1 MAISPATFDPNR
13 EPTDEVLAAL
23 SLRPGAVPWD
33 PRPLFGSEPASR
45 EDRAQLRDQISE
57 RFMRTQA
64 VQHVDAIRMPAPTL
78 LARNR
83 EVTTE
88 GPQVALPRAL
98 TVSGPAEDAWLIAP
112 LGANSL
118 PTHILK
124 RRAKAAAVPMP
135 KAATAV
141 AATELRAPST
151 IPVSPTPPAPQ
162 AEPLHLLGVSLLQ
175 FAVMGLFAAW
185 VAALVAVAANPV

>member
-1 MAISPATFDPNR
+1 M
-13 EPTDEVLAAL
+13 
-23 SLRPGAVPWD
+23 
-33 PRPLFGSEPASR
+33 
-45 EDRAQLRDQISE
+45 
-57 RFMRTQA
+57 
-64 VQHVDAIRMPAPTL
+64 PTL

-83 EVTTE
+83 EVTAE
-88 GPQVALPRAL
+88 GPQVAPPRAL
-98 TVSGPAEDAWLIAP
+98 TVAGPGEDAWLIAP

-135 KAATAV
+135 KAATAAAAV
-141 AATELRAPST
+141 AAIELRGPST

-162 AEPLHLLGVSLLQ
+162 SEPLHLLGVSLLQ
-175 FAVMGLFAAW
+175 FAVVGLFAAW